1 MIEFIMLVTIILT
14 FSYYLY
20 QVHKELNRVN
30 KTLDYALEHVDSLIQ
45 RNKEILAE
53 NVRLANKLSPKV
65 VKEKTIKPKR
75 RSKKDE

>member
-20 QVHKELNRVN
+20 QVRRELNRVN
-30 KTLDYALEHVDSLIQ
+30 KTLDYALEQVDSLIE
-45 RNKEILAE
+45 RNAEILAE
-53 NVRLANKLSPKV
+53 NVRLENKLSPKI
-65 VKEKTIKPKR
+65 VKEKTVKPKR